1 MERTVHVVH
10 CIDTEGPLHESLEAT
25 FERLKEIFGLS
36 LEPTEENLRRLQRRE
51 VDLNGMEEEVYRVV
65 DPHQLNYSDTW
76 DRIDRIL
83 SEIMSP
89 GYRDSFPDSFGN
101 GWIFNWHCVD
111 HVGYDY
117 NPRRRDIGYH
127 NIFDHYAGM
136 IRWTGSGEDAIHF
149 HYHPMPFNRK
159 AHHCATHYFAHSH
172 TLFQVLARRVLERH
186 WFPSV
191 NRAGFH
197 TLRPDSHWFLEQFIP
212 FDFSSQA
219 SDEDYEDQKDLSGGR
234 FGDWRRAPRTWEPYH
249 PSHDDY
255 QVKGSCRRWIARC
268 LNVGMRVRILSQ
280 EDVDQAFR
288 EAEEGRPVVLSFA
301 DLDYRDMRV
310 DIRYVRDLIRSA
322 AERFPD
328 VSFRF
333 CEARDA
339 MRRALRL
346 PAQDPCRITLELEGN
361 LLTIRSGSPTFGPQP
376 FFALKTRSGDFFYD
390 NLDIQEPFRQWT
402 YTFDEQTFPTT
413 ALEKVGI
420 GTCDRTGNVTT
431 AVMDVV
437 SGAVTTTCR

>member
-25 FERLKEIFGLS
+25 FERLREIFGLQ

-51 VDLNGMEEEVYRVV
+51 LDLGGMEDAVYRVV

-83 SEIMSP
+83 LEIMSP
-89 GYRDSFPDSFGN
+89 EYRNAFPDSFGN

-111 HVGYDY
+111 HVGYEY
-117 NPRRRDIGYH
+117 NPRRRDMGYH

-136 IRWTGSGEDAIHF
+136 IRRTGSGQDAIHF

-172 TLFQVLARRVLERH
+172 TLFQVLARRILERH

-212 FDFSSQA
+212 FDLSNQA
-219 SDEDYEDQKDLSGGR
+219 SDEDYEKQKDLSGGR

-249 PSHDDY
+249 PSPDDY
-255 QVKGSCRRWIARC
+255 QVTGSCRRWIARC

-280 EDVDQAFR
+280 ADVDQAFR
-288 EAEEGRPVVLSFA
+288 EAQEGRPVVLSFA

-310 DIRYVRDLIRSA
+310 DIRHVRKLIRSA
-322 AERFPD
+322 ARRFPD

-333 CEARDA
+333 CDARDA

-346 PAQDPCRITLELEGN
+346 PEQDPCRITLEREEDVLS
-361 LLTIRSGSPTFGPQP
+361 IRSGTPTFGPQP

-390 NLDIQEPFRQWT
+390 NLDIQEPFREWT
-402 YTFDEQTFPTT
+402 YTLDEQTFPAA
-413 ALEKVGI
+413 ALEAVGI
-420 GTCDRTGNVTT
+420 GTCDSTGNVTT
-431 AVMDVV
+431 AVLDLE
-437 SGAVTTTCR
+437 SGGVTTTYR